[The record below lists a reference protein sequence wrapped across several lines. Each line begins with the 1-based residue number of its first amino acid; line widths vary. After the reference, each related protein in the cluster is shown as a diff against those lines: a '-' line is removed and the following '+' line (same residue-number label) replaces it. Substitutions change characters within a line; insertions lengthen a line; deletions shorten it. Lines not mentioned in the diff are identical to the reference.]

1 MSETW
6 KIAIIE
12 GSLVLIGVLLALFV
26 DSWREDLEF
35 QERVEVSEAQIV
47 EEIQINRDRLIDYR
61 DDFLSRQEQLQA
73 WGADLDTE
81 VGILF
86 QLDGFPGIPSTF
98 MNRSAWSMANNSQIT
113 EYIDY
118 DFYDA
123 AFELYASD
131 QATEGRL
138 DVALQ
143 VFFDVQGFDE
153 TYTEALLEVLK
164 LYFVD
169 IISNLNSSI
178 REHNRFL
185 EKFGN
190 ET

>member
-1 MSETW
+1 
-6 KIAIIE
+6 
-12 GSLVLIGVLLALFV
+12 
-26 DSWREDLEF
+26 
-35 QERVEVSEAQIV
+35 
-47 EEIQINRDRLIDYR
+47 
-61 DDFLSRQEQLQA
+61 
-73 WGADLDTE
+73 
-81 VGILF
+81 
-86 QLDGFPGIPSTF
+86 
-98 MNRSAWSMANNSQIT
+98 MANNSQIT

-123 AFELYASD
+123 AFELYSFD

-153 TYTEALLEVLK
+153 TYTESLLEVLK
-164 LYFVD
+164 LYFAD

-185 EKFGN
+185 ENFGN